1 LKDFLDEIAAS
12 YNSGVFAPAL
22 HAALSVPET
31 LGRIERPELAPHQ
44 AFDAWYDSRVGGRH
58 GPAPGFGGVLVRA
71 IRAALVEGQAGRFEP
86 FGFGRVAFY
95 VPVGDDLLLD
105 GVVTHGGTRLLQLR
119 LDSFINAILNA
130 AIAHLEE
137 LGDSPAVTDLLQV
150 RFEMVEIP
158 AGRALIR

>member
-1 LKDFLDEIAAS
+1 VKDFLEEIAAS

-31 LGRIERPELAPHQ
+31 LGRIERPALAPDQ
-44 AFDAWYDSRVGGRH
+44 AYDAWYDGRVGGRH

-86 FGFGRVAFY
+86 FGFARVAFY

-119 LDSFINAILNA
+119 LDSFINGILNA
-130 AIAHLEE
+130 ATAHLGE
-137 LGDSPAVTDLLQV
+137 LGEDARVDDLLQV
-150 RFEMVEIP
+150 RFEMVELP